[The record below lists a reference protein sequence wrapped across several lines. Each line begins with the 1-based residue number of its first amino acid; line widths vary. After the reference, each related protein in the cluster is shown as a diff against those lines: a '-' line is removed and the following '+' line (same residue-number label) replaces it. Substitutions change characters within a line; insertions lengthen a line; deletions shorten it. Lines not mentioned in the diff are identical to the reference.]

1 MFHKAFHLPIPFESE
16 SISMFISSPLGAG
29 EFSRKPY
36 LEGLSLTELGDPN
49 FPVNLSSC
57 PCSPERLW
65 FQGTLAPKDSRAVAV
80 VGSRQCSESGKRRAY
95 RLSFELAQS
104 GVYVVSGL
112 ARGIG
117 TNAKAFDTAAHRGAL
132 AAGLRSAV
140 GLGRTLAVLG
150 TGLHHIAPR
159 ENRELAREVSKSGA
173 LISQFSPGF
182 QGYSSGANF
191 KKRNTVIAGLSQIV
205 VVVEAQ
211 LRSGTFDTIGKALA
225 LGRKVG
231 LLASLVESQPWAAE
245 LAEHEQSFIVRS
257 SACVLDVNTSGFRLG
272 A

>member
-1 MFHKAFHLPIPFESE
+1 MLYKAFRFSITFESE
-16 SISMFISSPLGAG
+16 SVSMFISSPLGAG

-49 FPVNLSSC
+49 FPINLSSSG
-57 PCSPERLW
+57 CSLERLW
-65 FQGTLAPKDSRAVAV
+65 FQGTLSQKDFRSVAV
-80 VGSRQCSESGKRRAY
+80 VGSRRCSEPGRRRAC
-95 RLSFELAQS
+95 RLSRELARA
-104 GVYVVSGL
+104 GVCVVSGL
-112 ARGIG
+112 ALGI
-117 TNAKAFDTAAHRGAL
+117 DTAAHRGAL
-132 AAGLRSAV
+132 AAG
-140 GLGRTLAVLG
+140 GRTLAVLG

-159 ENRELAREVSKSGA
+159 ENRELAEEISKSGA

-191 KKRNTVIAGLSQIV
+191 KKRNTVVAGLSQIV

-211 LRSGTFDTIGKALA
+211 LRSGTSDTIGKALT

-245 LAEHEQSFIVRS
+245 LAEHEQAFIVRS
-257 SACVLDVNTSGFRLG
+257 SACVVDRLG